1 MGYTRDAAVLD
12 TISLT
17 QKTRWCWVLWG
28 RGLIKKSKELLSSAS
43 FYSNL
48 LHEVSVSKR
57 GPCQLLQIQCTNYW
71 ILICQIFISFRFSW
85 PCQQIKKLKGKLLFR
100 QTLIASFGPNF
111 FLLHSIYYECRNC
124 VLSKF
129 CCMLSRHRY
138 GSSQFCQ
145 NLIFGLIMYVYNLSY
160 YLHISTVL
168 LESIKLFA
176 YLWTADESDP
186 LPFWQSLP
194 YQKPQGEWIRFFSHL
209 PLAFLPCHSQ
219 PIFIDIFSKNQS
231 VRHIIKNTLV
241 EIRFGPAHLKNIKN
255 R

>member
-1 MGYTRDAAVLD
+1 MLELCV
-12 TISLT
+12 I
-17 QKTRWCWVLWG
+17 KMIEFCW
-28 RGLIKKSKELLSSAS
+28 
-43 FYSNL
+43 
-48 LHEVSVSKR
+48 
-57 GPCQLLQIQCTNYW
+57 
-71 ILICQIFISFRFSW
+71 
-85 PCQQIKKLKGKLLFR
+85 
-100 QTLIASFGPNF
+100 
-111 FLLHSIYYECRNC
+111 
-124 VLSKF
+124 
-129 CCMLSRHRY
+129 MLSLSQHQS
-138 GSSQFCQ
+138 GGVSQFVRII
-145 NLIFGLIMYVYNLSY
+145 LIFGLIMYVYNLSY

-255 R
+255 K

>member
-85 PCQQIKKLKGKLLFR
+85 PCQQIKKLIWCIQEIGFTQFEYLTTFMISVNCPFFSPNIAITTKLLISC
-100 QTLIASFGPNF
+100 TK
-111 FLLHSIYYECRNC
+111 CR
-124 VLSKF
+124 
-129 CCMLSRHRY
+129 
-138 GSSQFCQ
+138 
-145 NLIFGLIMYVYNLSY
+145 
-160 YLHISTVL
+160 
-168 LESIKLFA
+168 
-176 YLWTADESDP
+176 
-186 LPFWQSLP
+186 
-194 YQKPQGEWIRFFSHL
+194 YQL
-209 PLAFLPCHSQ
+209 
-219 PIFIDIFSKNQS
+219 DI
-231 VRHIIKNTLV
+231 L
-241 EIRFGPAHLKNIKN
+241 
-255 R
+255 